1 MYPNHPPFTSFS
13 ATMNKEET
21 SNNGSKT
28 KSKRKIMYIDYQIR
42 ALGRIRGDEQIWIN
56 KAKNDEK
63 KQSKEAK

>member
-1 MYPNHPPFTSFS
+1 
-13 ATMNKEET
+13 
-21 SNNGSKT
+21 
-28 KSKRKIMYIDYQIR
+28 MYIDYQIR